1 MQLKIQCPVCKTRD
15 LIDRTMP
22 VDCPNCK
29 LSLKLDHTFIWLLNH
44 IEKCNEEHDS
54 ECYGKA
60 VYKLSY
66 DKKTLILTCMCS
78 YYIEIAD
85 VVNICINYARDL

>member
-1 MQLKIQCPVCKTRD
+1 MQLKIRCPVCKAGN
-15 LIDRTMP
+15 LIDNALTA
-22 VDCPNCK
+22 DCSKCG
-29 LSLKLDHTFIWLLNH
+29 LSLELENTFILLLNH
-44 IEKCNEEHDS
+44 IEKCNEEHDN

-66 DKKTLILTCMCS
+66 DKKTLILTCMCA

-85 VVNICINYARDL
+85 ILKINSNYARAL